1 MQNKNSHI
9 YVYPAI
15 FSPEPEGGYYVH
27 FPDIDNCFTCGDT
40 LEEGMLM
47 AKEVLSLMIFTNYEE
62 TITEVPSKTPLNE
75 LKLQKNEFA
84 TYVICDTSL
93 CRRKFSTRKVKRTL
107 TIPEWLSYAADEAK
121 IDISQVLQEALI
133 ERLNREV

>member
-1 MQNKNSHI
+1 MENKNSHI

-27 FPDIDNCFTCGDT
+27 FPDIENCFTCGDS

-47 AKEVLSLMIFTNYEE
+47 AEEALALMIYSNYEE
-62 TITEVPSKTPLNE
+62 TKTVAPSKTPINE
-75 LKLQKNEFA
+75 LKLKKNEFA
-84 TYVICDTSL
+84 TYIICDTNQ
-93 CRRKFSTRKVKRTL
+93 CRRRFEARKVKRTL

-121 IDISQVLQEALI
+121 IDLSQVLQEALI
-133 ERLNREV
+133 ERLKT